1 MPMSNRLQNR
11 IGKRIRDLRI
21 SKGVSQSQ
29 LALMT
34 HMTKSY
40 MSEIEAGKKNLT
52 LRTLQKITTSLGITL
67 EDVFRGM

>member
-1 MPMSNRLQNR
+1 MSNRLQNR
-11 IGKRIRDLRI
+11 SGKRIRDIRI

-34 HMTKSY
+34 SMTKSY

-52 LRTLQKITTSLGITL
+52 LRTLQKIATSLGITL
-67 EDVFRGM
+67 EDIFRGM

>member
-1 MPMSNRLQNR
+1 MSNRLQNR
-11 IGKRIRDLRI
+11 IGKRIRDIRI

-34 HMTKSY
+34 SMTKSY

-52 LRTLQKITTSLGITL
+52 LRTLQKIATSLGITL
-67 EDVFRGM
+67 EDSFRGM

>member
-1 MPMSNRLQNR
+1 MSNRLQNR
-11 IGKRIRDLRI
+11 IGKRIRDIRI

-34 HMTKSY
+34 SMTKSY

-52 LRTLQKITTSLGITL
+52 LRTLQKIATSLGIPL
-67 EDVFRGM
+67 EDIFRGM

>member
-1 MPMSNRLQNR
+1 MGNRLQSK
-11 IGKRIRDLRI
+11 IGKRIRDIRI

-52 LRTLQKITTSLGITL
+52 LRSLQKIATSLGITL
-67 EDVFRGM
+67 EDIFRGM

>member
-1 MPMSNRLQNR
+1 MSNRLQNR
-11 IGKRIRDLRI
+11 IGKRIRDIRI

-34 HMTKSY
+34 SMTKSY

-52 LRTLQKITTSLGITL
+52 LRTLQKIATSLGITL
-67 EDVFRGM
+67 EDIFRGM

>member
-1 MPMSNRLQNR
+1 MSNRLQNR
-11 IGKRIRDLRI
+11 IGKRIRDIRI

-34 HMTKSY
+34 SMTKSY

-52 LRTLQKITTSLGITL
+52 LRTLQTIATSLGITL
-67 EDVFRGM
+67 EDIFRGM

>member
-1 MPMSNRLQNR
+1 MSNRLQNR
-11 IGKRIRDLRI
+11 IGKRIRDIRI

-34 HMTKSY
+34 SMTKSY

-52 LRTLQKITTSLGITL
+52 LRTLQKIATSLGITL
-67 EDVFRGM
+67 EDIFRGI

>member
-1 MPMSNRLQNR
+1 MSNRLQNR
-11 IGKRIRDLRI
+11 VGKRIRDIRI

-34 HMTKSY
+34 SMTKSY

-52 LRTLQKITTSLGITL
+52 LRTLQKIATSLGITL
-67 EDVFRGM
+67 EDIFRGM

>member
-1 MPMSNRLQNR
+1 MSNRLQNR
-11 IGKRIRDLRI
+11 IRKRIRDIRI

-34 HMTKSY
+34 SMTKSY

-52 LRTLQKITTSLGITL
+52 LRTLQKIATSLGITL
-67 EDVFRGM
+67 EDIFRGM

>member
-1 MPMSNRLQNR
+1 MSNRLQKR
-11 IGKRIRDLRI
+11 IGKRIRDIRI

-34 HMTKSY
+34 SMTKSY

-52 LRTLQKITTSLGITL
+52 LRTLQKIATSLGITL
-67 EDVFRGM
+67 EDIFRGM

>member
-1 MPMSNRLQNR
+1 MSNRLQNR
-11 IGKRIRDLRI
+11 IGKRIRDIRI

-34 HMTKSY
+34 SMTKSY

-52 LRTLQKITTSLGITL
+52 LRTLQKIATSLGITL
-67 EDVFRGM
+67 EDI